1 LTLDPGSRDG
11 LPVRPALVSYFDLGV
26 SFGLGDRVFDPEYVA
41 PIADLG
47 TVGLVN
53 PLGSGLHVDLGVS
66 SPQALASWRAA
77 ASAQVTRPEME
88 TGWSETLGISRNAF
102 DDELRRHVN
111 AHVIQRCEMTIYSIG
126 TVYLSLEFDAG
137 VDPRYVTGL
146 LDCFEFAA
154 YTPPISDTLFAIAYG
169 HAARAV
175 GHRQRG
181 LVELSR
187 RTPSTLRRDA
197 SGYQESELMRSFTTL
212 LLCIDDEDA
221 AQVADLAAAW
231 QVAGADNAI
240 DFEYHGKLHFGWA
253 ACLLEP
259 RHYAATAP
267 AQQHETPREQV
278 ARMLTCIQIAHVFL
292 GTCEAYTRLFQ
303 DEIQQQV
310 GGYVDEAVAGRD
322 PEELNR
328 LRTLALAVV
337 NLTQFNLVA
346 QAEEDRAYFT
356 RFAAAS
362 NIDMHHKLIQ
372 DACEM
377 LHNVQ
382 VAERQHQDT
391 KRQNLLNSIVLLLT
405 SLTLVSVTVDAYNFV
420 REEQPLI
427 ADRIS
432 RAQVLTEFVL
442 ALGLL
447 ISFVIYLSRPT
458 HKQQRRKPR
467 RTSQAP

>member
-1 LTLDPGSRDG
+1 
-11 LPVRPALVSYFDLGV
+11 LVSYFDLGV
-26 SFGLGDRVFDPEYVA
+26 SFGLGDRVFDPCYVA

-47 TVGLVN
+47 MVGLVN
-53 PLGSGLHVDLGVS
+53 PLGSGLRLDLAAS
-66 SPQALASWRAA
+66 SPQAVAGWRAA
-77 ASAQVTRPEME
+77 ACAQVSRPDME
-88 TGWSETLGISRNAF
+88 TGWSARLGISRSAF
-102 DDELRRHVN
+102 DDELRRLVN
-111 AHVIQRCEMTIYSIG
+111 ALAIDRCEMTIYSIG
-126 TVYLSLEFDAG
+126 TVYLCLEFAAG
-137 VDPRYVTGL
+137 VDPQYVEGL
-146 LDCFEFAA
+146 LACFEFAA
-154 YTPPISDTLFAIAYG
+154 YTPPVADTLFEIAYG
-169 HAARAV
+169 HAAAAV
-175 GHRQRG
+175 GRRQRG

-197 SGYQESELMRSFTTL
+197 RGYEESELMCSFTAL
-212 LLCIDDEDA
+212 LLCIDDGDA
-221 AQVADLAAAW
+221 SQVADLAAGW
-231 QVAGADNAI
+231 QVDGAERAI
-240 DFEYHGKLHFGWA
+240 DFEYHGRLRFGWA

-259 RHYAATAP
+259 RHYSATAP
-267 AQQHETPREQV
+267 AGQQETPREQI
-278 ARMLTCIQIAHVFL
+278 ARMLTCIEIAHVFL

-310 GGYVDEAVAGRD
+310 GGYVDEAVGGRD

-346 QAEEDRAYFT
+346 QAEEDRTYFS

-372 DACEM
+372 DAGEM

-391 KRQNLLNSIVLLLT
+391 RRQNLLNSIVLLLT

-420 REEQPLI
+420 RDEQPLI
-427 ADRIS
+427 ADRLA
-432 RAQVLTEFVL
+432 RAQVLAEFVL
-442 ALGLL
+442 ALALL
-447 ISFVIYLSRPT
+447 IAFVIYLGRPR

-467 RTSQAP
+467 RTGPAR

>member
-1 LTLDPGSRDG
+1 M
-11 LPVRPALVSYFDLGV
+11 RPALVSYFDLGV

-47 TVGLVN
+47 MVGLVN
-53 PLGSGLHVDLGVS
+53 PLGAGLRLDLVAS
-66 SPQALASWRAA
+66 SPQAVAGWRAA
-77 ASAQVTRPEME
+77 ASAQVSRPEME
-88 TGWSETLGISRNAF
+88 TGWSESLGISRAAF

-111 AHVIQRCEMTIYSIG
+111 ADAIHRCEMTIYSIG
-126 TVYLSLEFDAG
+126 TVYLYLEFDAG
-137 VDPRYVTGL
+137 VDPQYVAGL
-146 LDCFEFAA
+146 LACFEFAA
-154 YTPPISDTLFAIAYG
+154 YTPTISAALFEIAYG
-169 HAARAV
+169 HAASAV
-175 GHRQRG
+175 GQRQRG

-197 SGYQESELMRSFTTL
+197 RGYEESELMRSFTAL

-221 AQVADLAAAW
+221 SQVADLAAEW
-231 QVAGADNAI
+231 QAAGADDTI

-259 RHYAATAP
+259 RHYRSTAP
-267 AQQHETPREQV
+267 AGQQETPREQIG
-278 ARMLTCIQIAHVFL
+278 RMLTCVEIAHVFL

-346 QAEEDRAYFT
+346 QAEEDRAYFN

-391 KRQNLLNSIVLLLT
+391 RRQNLLNSIVLLLT
-405 SLTLVSVTVDAYNFV
+405 SLTLVSVTADAYNFV

-427 ADRIS
+427 ADRLS
-432 RAQVLTEFVL
+432 RVQVLAEFVL
-442 ALGLL
+442 ALALL
-447 ISFVIYLSRPT
+447 IIFVIYVSRPK
-458 HKQQRRKPR
+458 HKRQRRKLG
-467 RTSQAP
+467 S